1 MKPRQKPRDVEERRM
16 QKSKS
21 VDRGLNRSKEEDRFI
36 YQSNRF
42 TNNKVNEFK
51 YSEEYRSP
59 QQNRK
64 PREELLKQLNQELK
78 AENNKE
84 KKKGGTAP
92 R

>member
-1 MKPRQKPRDVEERRM
+1 M